1 MKKMKKI
8 TSWILIGAMLCG
20 CMLPMTAVNATEN
33 TSQTESETT
42 QEQTTEA
49 QTTQE
54 QTTEVQ
60 TTETQTTED
69 QTATTEE
76 GTTEENTPQIDL
88 DKFVV
93 SELSP
98 ATSRIIVLDPG
109 HCKKHTGAS
118 ANGLRE
124 EVVVWDIAKSCRDVL
139 DQYGDVTVYMTR
151 DSKSCCEALKLG
163 DCLSS
168 RNNYAKQLDAD
179 FLVSMHINAGSSSG
193 ANVLAAYKS
202 GYHDSI
208 RKQTQAFGKVAL
220 AKLKKIGIKDRGFLL
235 RKSGTGNRYPNGKLA
250 DYYSIVRRGVVQNIP
265 SVIIE
270 HGYVTSASDCNKF
283 FKTAAKRKKVGKADA
298 DAIISYYNLNKKVI
312 KGKFT
317 RENQQTSYVTS
328 AGKKVI
334 GWVKDS
340 GCWYYFDENGNMKTG
355 FLEIGEDTFYLN
367 PKSGQMTVG
376 WFKLNGSYYLAKGNG
391 TLVKNEMYEDGI
403 HKYLFYASGKQM
415 KKGLRTLEGSNYYV
429 NSKRYVVTGAVKIK
443 GKYYLFDS
451 ETGRQLYGY
460 QNQNDKYYYLD
471 TETGVMAR
479 NQIVQ
484 IDGKKYYFASNGV
497 RKTGLV
503 KYKGSKYYFSKSTGA
518 MLKGWRK
525 ISGKYYYFSK
535 STGKMQ
541 KSKWIGKYYVNS
553 KGIRTKKK

>member
-1 MKKMKKI
+1 MKRIQRI
-8 TSWILIGAMLCG
+8 TSWILIGAMLCS
-20 CMLPMTAVNATEN
+20 CILPVQVVNATEN
-33 TSQTESETT
+33 TPQAEGGITEDNT
-42 QEQTTEA
+42 A
-49 QTTQE
+49 
-54 QTTEVQ
+54 
-60 TTETQTTED
+60 TTED
-69 QTATTEE
+69 NGAATEEGTTEDSTATTEE
-76 GTTEENTPQIDL
+76 GKTEENTPQIDM

-98 ATSRIIVLDPG
+98 VTSKVIVLDPG

-124 EVVVWDIAKSCRDVL
+124 EVVVWDISKSCRDVL
-139 DQYGDVTVYMTR
+139 NQYGDVTVYMTR
-151 DSKSCCEALKLG
+151 DSNTCCEALKLG

-179 FLVSMHINAGSSSG
+179 FLISMHINAGSSSG

-220 AKLKKIGIKDRGFLL
+220 AKLKKIGITNRGFLL

-298 DAIISYYNLNKKVI
+298 DAIISYYKLEKKVI
-312 KGKFT
+312 KGKFSKK
-317 RENQQTSYVTS
+317 EKETSYVTS

-334 GWVKDS
+334 GWVKDN
-340 GCWYYFDENGNMKTG
+340 GGWYYFDQNGNLQTG

-367 PKSGQMTVG
+367 PKTGQMTVG
-376 WFKLNGSYYLAKGNG
+376 WFKVNGSYYLAKGNG

-403 HKYLFYASGKQM
+403 HKYLFYPSGKQM
-415 KKGLRTLEGSNYYV
+415 KKGLRTLAGENYYV

-460 QNQNDKYYYLD
+460 QQQNNGYYYLD

-479 NQIVQ
+479 NQIVE

-497 RKTGLV
+497 RKTGIV
-503 KYKGSKYYFSKSTGA
+503 KYKGSKYYFSKKTGV

-525 ISGKYYYFSK
+525 IKGKYYYFSK

-541 KSKWIGKYYVNS
+541 KNKWIGKYYVNS
-553 KGIRTKKK
+553 KGVRTKKK